1 MDIEKYIAAAKKSKF
16 GMFKLNLGLHYVIPF
31 NKPHG
36 IKLIEISDDFVKTKI
51 PYKRKNLNHIKGIH
65 ACGMATAAEFA
76 SGFFLLT
83 KLGDKKFRLIMESL
97 EMKYHYQAKSDLI
110 ATFIA
115 DQNWLNQ
122 NIFEPLKSTDSIFVK
137 CEIMLHDKENNHVA
151 TGYTNWQIKEWSK
164 VKTKI

>member
-76 SGFFLLT
+76 SGFF
-83 KLGDKKFRLIMESL
+83 SS
-97 EMKYHYQAKSDLI
+97 H
-110 ATFIA
+110 
-115 DQNWLNQ
+115 
-122 NIFEPLKSTDSIFVK
+122 
-137 CEIMLHDKENNHVA
+137 
-151 TGYTNWQIKEWSK
+151 
-164 VKTKI
+164 KIR